1 MRPVLGVEGG
11 GSHCHAIVADGGGA
25 ILGAAASSAA
35 ANWEDVGF
43 QAAAAA
49 IRACVVEAL
58 GEAGLK
64 GQDVA
69 AAVFALAGID
79 FPVDEQR
86 LSGIP
91 MALGVQG
98 SSRMINDAFAALL
111 AGTVEP
117 FGVVVVAGTG
127 SVVAGRNPEGEEART
142 LGLGPMFGDSGSAS
156 EVSEAGMTAVAEAST
171 GRAPATLLTD
181 LMCAETGSASV
192 EDLLEGAARGRID
205 ASAFAPLVMRA
216 ATDGDQVAQAILRRA
231 GESLGASAAH
241 IVRRLRMQE
250 LGFDL
255 VLAGGTFA
263 DRTGILTDALVSAL
277 RSVAPG
283 ARPVHL
289 LVPAVAGAT
298 LMAMELCGDVEAAA
312 RGEIAR
318 GAVARFAP
326 TRS

>member
-1 MRPVLGVEGG
+1 RPVLGVEGG

-192 EDLLEGAARGRID
+192 EDLLEGGAPGRVD
-205 ASAFAPLVMRA
+205 ATAFAPLLMRA
-216 ATDGDQVAQAILRRA
+216 ATDGDEVAQAILRRA
-231 GESLGASAAH
+231 GESLGASTAH

-250 LGFDL
+250 LGF
-255 VLAGGTFA
+255 
-263 DRTGILTDALVSAL
+263 
-277 RSVAPG
+277 
-283 ARPVHL
+283 
-289 LVPAVAGAT
+289 
-298 LMAMELCGDVEAAA
+298 
-312 RGEIAR
+312 
-318 GAVARFAP
+318 
-326 TRS
+326 